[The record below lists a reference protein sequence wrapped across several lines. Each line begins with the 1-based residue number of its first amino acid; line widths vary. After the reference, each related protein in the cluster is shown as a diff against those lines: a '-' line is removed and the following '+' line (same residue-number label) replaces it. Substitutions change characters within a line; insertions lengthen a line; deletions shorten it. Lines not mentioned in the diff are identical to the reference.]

1 MENTKIVYVVRS
13 IEKGIHL
20 TNYPE
25 IFTIVWC
32 RELDPVISPIDRE
45 KISNNDPIINKL

>member
-1 MENTKIVYVVRS
+1 MADIKKVYVVRS

-20 TNYPE
+20 TNFPE

-32 RELDPVISPIDRE
+32 RDFDPIKSPIDRE
-45 KISNNDPIINKL
+45 KLSNNEPIINTL